1 MPRPYGATILCQT
14 ISVIMGTLSSFCL
27 ESDLEILII
36 PNLPTLSELT
46 LSALYLPACSPPED
60 PSKILS
66 QPSAPPRLNSH
77 GKKTKISQ
85 LHFYSCLTHSS
96 GMDNNFSSLLSLTA
110 PENSPK
116 PLAHLQFPL
125 SMSYAL
131 FATVMS
137 VRSLGPERTTQ
148 LNPYFSVIQIDL

>member
-27 ESDLEILII
+27 ESDLKILII

-77 GKKTKISQ
+77 GTKTKISQ

-96 GMDNNFSSLLSLTA
+96 GMDNNFSSLSLSQPLRTPQSLLLTF
-110 PENSPK
+110 SS
-116 PLAHLQFPL
+116 LYQCLMHFLPL
-125 SMSYAL
+125 SCQSAL
-131 FATVMS
+131 
-137 VRSLGPERTTQ
+137 
-148 LNPYFSVIQIDL
+148 

>member
-1 MPRPYGATILCQT
+1 MPRPYGTTILCQT

-77 GKKTKISQ
+77 GTKTKISQ

-96 GMDNNFSSLLSLTA
+96 GMDIISPLFSLSQPLRTPQSLLLTFSSLYQCLMLF
-110 PENSPK
+110 
-116 PLAHLQFPL
+116 LPL
-125 SMSYAL
+125 SCQSAL
-131 FATVMS
+131 
-137 VRSLGPERTTQ
+137 
-148 LNPYFSVIQIDL
+148 